1 MIYLDHASTTPIL
14 PVALGA
20 FCDAQYQSWG
30 NPNSA
35 HEFGEHAR
43 EKLEQARKTIAGCIH
58 ARPDEIHFTASASD
72 ACQWAMETLSQNC
85 AVTQVGATEHSAVLH
100 FPVRTNKGMKRRGY
114 ALMLANN
121 ETGERYP
128 AVKPENKTDLVF
140 RDATAAMGHIP
151 IDVRELGADMIA
163 AGGHKFGA
171 PCGVGFLYAKRGT
184 PLAGRR
190 DGTPPVAMISAMA
203 AALKWHCE
211 HMDEN
216 TRQIEKARYRFL
228 GSVVKIP
235 DIWVNGREFA
245 DEFQMPH
252 ILNVSFDGVDGK
264 ALALLCSRRGV
275 MVSAGAACTSGKNEP
290 SHVILAM
297 YGDENRARSAIRVSF
312 GHENAPHEAEQAAQI
327 IAECVAHLRS
337 IG

>member
-1 MIYLDHASTTPIL
+1 MIYLDHAATTPIL

-43 EKLEQARKTIAGCIH
+43 EKLEQARKTIAECIH

-85 AVTQVGATEHSAVLH
+85 AVTQVGATEHSAVLD
-100 FPVRTNKGMKRRGY
+100 FPVRTNDGTKRRGC

-121 ETGERYP
+121 ETGELYP
-128 AVKPENKTDLVF
+128 AVKRENKTDLVF

-151 IDVRELGADMIA
+151 IDVREIGADMIA

-184 PLAGRR
+184 PLAGRH
-190 DGTPPVAMISAMA
+190 DGTPPVALISAMA

-211 HMDEN
+211 HTDEI
-216 TRQIEKARYRFL
+216 TRNIDRCF
-228 GSVVKIP
+228 
-235 DIWVNGREFA
+235 
-245 DEFQMPH
+245 DEFYDALRSDIGGWVLNGASFRMPH

-312 GHENAPHEAEQAAQI
+312 GPENTPHEAEQAAQI

>member
-1 MIYLDHASTTPIL
+1 MIYLDHAATTPIL

-100 FPVRTNKGMKRRGY
+100 FPVRTNEGMKRCGY

-121 ETGERYP
+121 ETGELYP

-184 PLAGRR
+184 TLAGRH
-190 DGTPPVAMISAMA
+190 DGTPPVALISAMA

-211 HMDEN
+211 HMDEI
-216 TRQIEKARYRFL
+216 TRNIDRCFDGFYDALR
-228 GSVVKIP
+228 S
-235 DIWVNGREFA
+235 DIGKWVLNGTSLR
-245 DEFQMPH
+245 MPH

-297 YGDENRARSAIRVSF
+297 YGDENRSRSAIRVSF
-312 GHENAPHEAEQAAQI
+312 GHENTPHEAEQAAQI